1 MLSPF
6 EHQKR
11 VRSLCSFS
19 LTMSEK
25 KKTAMIDST
34 QGKSTSCIQRH
45 AWKIAMFFLLG
56 RCWYKERALK
66 KNENIQTMV
75 KLDEIRSWE
84 MKSLNKTFLQIQF
97 GCWKVINQLLPS
109 DPLVTQMEVTN
120 NPWKGDLNPV
130 YKGHSEEPHRS
141 KGRNGRIIMEP
152 LDFLLASI
160 HLRWTSAIVDDLW

>member
-1 MLSPF
+1 MSSATSLVSQILARGYTAISWF
-6 EHQKR
+6 QDTCCLLLNTKTR
-11 VRSLCSFS
+11 KILCSFS

-45 AWKIAMFFLLG
+45 AFNCNVFLLG
-56 RCWYKERALK
+56 RCWHKERALK

-84 MKSLNKTFLQIQF
+84 MKSFNKTSLQIQF

-109 DPLVTQMEVTN
+109 DPLMTQMEVTN
-120 NPWKGDLNPV
+120 NPWKGHSNPQCP
-130 YKGHSEEPHRS
+130 GSL
-141 KGRNGRIIMEP
+141 GRT
-152 LDFLLASI
+152 A
-160 HLRWTSAIVDDLW
+160 